1 MEETHSF
8 MDKDVQL
15 EVASAIALA
24 NTMELGKCNRDKL
37 DLRIWVNKQQEIF
50 SKGK

>member
-1 MEETHSF
+1 
-8 MDKDVQL
+8 MDESQDFSSIDVQL
-15 EVASAIALA
+15 EVASALALA

-37 DLRIWVNKQQEIF
+37 DLRIWVNKQQEIL